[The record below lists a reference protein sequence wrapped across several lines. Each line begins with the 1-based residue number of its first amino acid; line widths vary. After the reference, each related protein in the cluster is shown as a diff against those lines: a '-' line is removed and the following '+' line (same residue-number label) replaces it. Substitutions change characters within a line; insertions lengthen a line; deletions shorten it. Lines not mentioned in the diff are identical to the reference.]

1 MHSTLLP
8 ADGSAL
14 APAGVSAER
23 LIDEFHARIYAFL
36 RRLTGN
42 DQDAED
48 LTQRTFLKAWSSLAS
63 FAGRSSESSWLHG
76 IAHHVYLDWRR
87 SDRRAE
93 SPPDDWWDNC
103 PCPGPSP
110 AELAAH
116 ADLAH
121 ALYAAVDRL
130 EPDLRLTVHLHHYQG
145 LTLQETAE
153 ALGTSAST
161 VKYRLRTA
169 LDELQ
174 AALIRR
180 PAFAAQLQ
188 TLRQP

>member
-1 MHSTLLP
+1 MHSKLP
-8 ADGSAL
+8 PTVGSAP
-14 APAGVSAER
+14 ATAGVSAER
-23 LIDEFHARIYAFL
+23 LIDEFHVRIYAFL

-87 SDRRAE
+87 SDRPAE
-93 SPPDDWWDNC
+93 SPPDEWWQNC
-103 PCPGPSP
+103 PAPDPGP
-110 AELAAH
+110 AELVSR

-121 ALYAAVDRL
+121 ALYFAVDRL

-145 LTLQETAE
+145 LSLQETAE
-153 ALGTSAST
+153 AMGTSAST
-161 VKYRLRTA
+161 VKYRLRSA
-169 LDELQ
+169 LDLLQTELV
-174 AALIRR
+174 RR